1 MVQASEARSVRPL
14 VEVLY
19 LVVRR
24 AHRLRSVRV
33 HSSCDKAGLV
43 LLGQLI
49 EQGPMR
55 LSDLAGSVQLD
66 PSTVSRQVRALC
78 DGGFT
83 QVFEDPDD
91 KRARLLQISDTG
103 RAEVES
109 VARELGDVMGRAVS
123 DWVKADVETLTSL
136 LSRLADGL
144 ATDTHTDADAGTT
157 DARPPHTDVRTT
169 HATEEIAR

>member
-1 MVQASEARSVRPL
+1 MVQASETISVPPL
-14 VEVLY
+14 VEALY
-19 LVVRR
+19 NVVRR

-43 LLGQLI
+43 LLGQLV

-55 LSDLAGSVQLD
+55 LSDLAGAVQLD

-83 QVFEDPDD
+83 TAVDDPDD
-91 KRARLLQISDTG
+91 KRARLLQVSDAG

-109 VARELGDVMGRAVS
+109 VGRELGIVLGRAVENWPAS
-123 DWVKADVETLTSL
+123 DVETLTTL
-136 LSRLADGL
+136 LAQLAEDL
-144 ATDTHTDADAGTT
+144 AAGATGI
-157 DARPPHTDVRTT
+157 RPNNAV
-169 HATEEIAR
+169 EEIPQ

>member
-1 MVQASEARSVRPL
+1 MVHASERRSMPAL
-14 VEVLY
+14 VEALY
-19 LVVRR
+19 TVVRR

-43 LLGQLI
+43 LLGQLM

-78 DGGFT
+78 QGGFT
-83 QVFEDPDD
+83 NALKDPDD

-109 VARELGDVMGRAVS
+109 VARELGGVLGRAMS
-123 DWVKADVETLTSL
+123 GWPKRDVEELTTLLT
-136 LSRLADGL
+136 RLADDL
-144 ATDTHTDADAGTT
+144 AKGTT
-157 DARPPHTDVRTT
+157 EVRPTNAV
-169 HATEEIAR
+169 EEIDR